1 MVRRLTSI
9 RIPAAGRGR
18 SPERPAAYAERRLV
32 TGILGGRYR
41 VGGNLPAE
49 RELAEELGVTRPT
62 LREVLKRLDRD
73 GWITVRHG
81 RPTRVNDAL
90 REGGLN
96 VLSALV
102 RHGDPL
108 PDGFVAQ
115 LLEVRCALAPAYTR
129 AAVARNGAAVARLLA
144 AGEGLPG
151 DAGAFARFDWEMHRF
166 LAATSGNPVYTLI
179 LNGFAGFYEEM
190 AAHYFARE
198 EARAS
203 SLAFYRALAR
213 AARDGDQE
221 RAFAIAADV
230 MGKSLS
236 LWSRLESRG
245 KRRSAKAT
253 GTDGGAS

>member
-1 MVRRLTSI
+1 MVRPLTS
-9 RIPAAGRGR
+9 RTYASEDRLRG
-18 SPERPAAYAERRLV
+18 PERPAAYAERRLV
-32 TGILGGRYR
+32 TGILRGRYR

-102 RHGDPL
+102 RHGNPL
-108 PDGFVAQ
+108 PEAFVAQ

-129 AAVARNGAAVARLLA
+129 AAVARDGAAVARFLA
-144 AGEGLPG
+144 AGEELPEE
-151 DAGAFARFDWEMHRF
+151 AGAFARFDWEMHR
-166 LAATSGNPVYTLI
+166 LLGAASGNPVYTLI

-190 AAHYFARE
+190 AALYFARE

-203 SLAFYRALAR
+203 SRAFYRSLAG
-213 AARDGDQE
+213 AARDGDAE
-221 RAFAIAADV
+221 RAFALAADV
-230 MGKSLS
+230 MGKSLA
-236 LWSRLESRG
+236 LWRRLESRD
-245 KRRSAKAT
+245 RRRAARKA
-253 GTDGGAS
+253 GTEGGAS